1 MLIAVAGIIGWLL
14 IAAIAMSLAAAAKRG
29 DELSHAAR
37 RYLPDSPP
45 GAQIIPFDR
54 ALAQRISKT
63 PSARKLAIHA
73 GVSPADTRA
82 RGRTGQATPR

>member
-37 RYLPDSPP
+37 RYLPDSST

-54 ALAQRISKT
+54 ALARRNSKT
-63 PSARKLAIHA
+63 PSVRVVPLSL
-73 GVSPADTRA
+73 GVSRTDTHA